1 LILLGTKGLYLIS
14 TSYLSLGG
22 SGILKWLAQIAK
34 ESAIALSSLGINE
47 MLKAEKKLSIR
58 SHTSFL

>member
-1 LILLGTKGLYLIS
+1 MDGLYLTSTSPWIFGGREALNRLAETAKESTEVFSSLGTKV
-14 TSYLSLGG
+14 
-22 SGILKWLAQIAK
+22 
-34 ESAIALSSLGINE
+34 

>member
-1 LILLGTKGLYLIS
+1 MDGLYLIS
-14 TSYLSLGG
+14 TSPWIF
-22 SGILKWLAQIAK
+22 SGRGTLNRLAEIAK
-34 ESAIALSSLGINE
+34 ESAEVFYSLGTKV